1 MFVFLYGRLYD
12 EEVCLLFLLL
22 LIVVVIITIT
32 TIIIIVI
39 IKLPWRLD
47 DDEVRHLVLIEG
59 GEHVQVFWR
68 EFRLV
73 IDMIK
78 KIIDDDVDNG
88 DDDGDG
94 DDDEDIDDHGDNTDD
109 DNDGVDDHPEY
120 LTTLNNAHRSCFY
133 VEIPEKII
141 EWFFDRMHAS
151 YSKVSYE
158 IDHYTEKKTA

>member
-1 MFVFLYGRLYD
+1 
-12 EEVCLLFLLL
+12 
-22 LIVVVIITIT
+22 
-32 TIIIIVI
+32 
-39 IKLPWRLD
+39 
-47 DDEVRHLVLIEG
+47 
-59 GEHVQVFWR
+59 
-68 EFRLV
+68 
-73 IDMIK
+73 MIK

-94 DDDEDIDDHGDNTDD
+94 DDDDDIDDDVDNTDD

-120 LTTLNNAHRSCFY
+120 LATLNNAHRSCFY

-158 IDHYTEKKTA
+158 IDHYTEKNGIILSILYLRFKFCQNVHFIFAFVLCPAKAQRKDGGPTN